1 MNNQLSTI
9 IAREY
14 LERVKRKSFIIST
27 ILMPLFMVGLM
38 VLPALIA
45 IFQTPE
51 EKVIAVVDESGV
63 VARTLQNGDETKFVI
78 VDRPMAEL
86 LGNEDYYGVLN
97 IGGNIIEN
105 PSNVTLYTHSASSM
119 SLESY
124 ISGQIKETVESVRLR
139 KYNIDNLPEILAAVN
154 ADVKLQTFRIDEG
167 DEASETSSTLSYFI
181 GIIMSFMLYK
191 LILINGQM
199 VMTSIIEEKNNRV
212 LEIVVSSVKPTY
224 LMLGKILGI
233 GAVAVTQILIWLA
246 IVMSFTYW
254 VMPSLMSGVA
264 AGVNDP
270 ELMAAIGKLSDGS
283 YVLSLFVYLLLFL
296 VGGYLFYSSI
306 YAAIGSAVD
315 NIQDASQLTTIAV
328 LPIIVGMVLSPS
340 VVSDPMSSYATWVSI
355 IPFTSPMVMM
365 ARIPFGI
372 PFWEIALSIVLLY
385 LTFLFMIW
393 LAAKIYRVGI
403 FMYGKKPTITELIRW
418 ARYK

>member
-63 VARTLQNGDETKFVI
+63 IARTLQNGDETKFV
-78 VDRPMAEL
+78 VVERPMAEL

-97 IGGNIIEN
+97 IGGDIIEN

-167 DEASETSSTLSYFI
+167 DEASETSSTLSYLI
-181 GIIMSFMLYK
+181 GIIMSFMLYMF
-191 LILINGQM
+191 ILIYGQM

-233 GAVAVTQILIWLA
+233 GAVAVTQILIW
-246 IVMSFTYW
+246 
-254 VMPSLMSGVA
+254 
-264 AGVNDP
+264 
-270 ELMAAIGKLSDGS
+270 
-283 YVLSLFVYLLLFL
+283 
-296 VGGYLFYSSI
+296 
-306 YAAIGSAVD
+306 
-315 NIQDASQLTTIAV
+315 
-328 LPIIVGMVLSPS
+328 
-340 VVSDPMSSYATWVSI
+340 
-355 IPFTSPMVMM
+355 
-365 ARIPFGI
+365 
-372 PFWEIALSIVLLY
+372 
-385 LTFLFMIW
+385 
-393 LAAKIYRVGI
+393 
-403 FMYGKKPTITELIRW
+403 
-418 ARYK
+418 

>member
-1 MNNQLSTI
+1 MNSQLSTI

-51 EKVIAVVDESGV
+51 EKVIAVIDESGV
-63 VARTLQNGDETKFVI
+63 VAKTLQNGDETKFVV
-78 VDRPMAEL
+78 VDKPLADI
-86 LGNEDYYGVLN
+86 LGNEGYYGVLSIGAN
-97 IGGNIIEN
+97 IVEK
-105 PSNVTLYTHSASSM
+105 PSNATLYTHSASSM
-119 SLESY
+119 SLENY
-124 ISGQIKETVESVRLR
+124 ISNQIKETVESIRLR
-139 KYNIDNLPEILAAVN
+139 KYNIDNLPEILAAVQ
-154 ADVKLQTFRIDEG
+154 ADVNLQTFRIDESE
-167 DEASETSSTLSYFI
+167 EASETSSTLSYFI
-181 GIIMSFMLYK
+181 GIIMSFMLYMF
-191 LILINGQM
+191 ILIYGQM

-233 GAVAVTQILIWLA
+233 GAVAVTQILIWLI
-246 IVMSFTYW
+246 IVLSFSYW
-254 VMPSLMSGVA
+254 VMPSLMSGVV
-264 AGVNDP
+264 AGANDP
-270 ELMAAIGKLSDGS
+270 ELMAALGRLSDGS

-328 LPIIVGMVLSPS
+328 LPIILGMVLSPS
-340 VVSDPMSSYATWVSI
+340 VVADPMSSYATWISI
-355 IPFTSPMVMM
+355 IPFTSPLVMM

-385 LTFLFMIW
+385 LTIGFMIW

-403 FMYGKKPTITELIRW
+403 FMYGKKPNITELIRW

>member
-38 VLPALIA
+38 LLPALIA

-51 EKVIAVVDESGV
+51 EKLIAVVDDSGV
-63 VARTLQNGDETKFVI
+63 IARTLQNGDETKFVT
-78 VDRPMAEL
+78 VNKPMADL
-86 LGNEDYYGVLN
+86 LGNEDYYGILS
-97 IGGNIIEN
+97 IGSDIIEN

-119 SLESY
+119 SLENY

-167 DEASETSSTLSYFI
+167 DEASETSSTLSYLI
-181 GIIMSFMLYK
+181 GIIMSFMLYMF
-191 LILINGQM
+191 ILIYGQM

-254 VMPSLMSGVA
+254 VMPSLMSGIA
-264 AGVNDP
+264 AGTNDP

-328 LPIIVGMVLSPS
+328 LPIILGMVLSPS
-340 VVSDPMSSYATWVSI
+340 VVSDPMSTYATWVSI

-372 PFWEIALSIVLLY
+372 PFWEIAVSIVLLY

-403 FMYGKKPTITELIRW
+403 FMYGKKPNLTELIRW

>member
-63 VARTLQNGDETKFVI
+63 IARTLQNGDETKFVI
-78 VDRPMAEL
+78 VERPMAEL

-181 GIIMSFMLYK
+181 GIIMSFMLYMF
-191 LILINGQM
+191 IIIYGQM

-264 AGVNDP
+264 AGANDP

>member
-154 ADVKLQTFRIDEG
+154 AEVKLQTFRIDEG

-181 GIIMSFMLYK
+181 GIIMSFMLYMF
-191 LILINGQM
+191 ILIYGQM

>member
-63 VARTLQNGDETKFVI
+63 IARTLQNGDETKFVI
-78 VDRPMAEL
+78 VERPMAEL

-181 GIIMSFMLYK
+181 GIIMSFMLYMF
-191 LILINGQM
+191 ILIYGQM

-264 AGVNDP
+264 AGANDP

>member
-1 MNNQLSTI
+1 MNNQLTTI

-38 VLPALIA
+38 VLPAVIA

-51 EKVIAVVDESGV
+51 EKLIAVVDESGV
-63 VARTLQNGDETKFVI
+63 IARTLQNGDETKFVT
-78 VDRPMAEL
+78 VNKPMSEL
-86 LGNEDYYGVLN
+86 LGNEDYYGILS
-97 IGGNIIEN
+97 IGGDIVEN
-105 PSNVTLYTHSASSM
+105 PSDVTLYTHAASSM
-119 SLESY
+119 SLENY
-124 ISGQIKETVESVRLR
+124 ISNQIKETVESIRLR
-139 KYNIDNLPEILAAVN
+139 KYNIENLSEILAAVN
-154 ADVKLQTFRIDEG
+154 ADVTLQTFRIDEG
-167 DEASETSSTLSYFI
+167 DEASETSSALSYFI
-181 GIIMSFMLYK
+181 GIVMSFMLYMF
-191 LILINGQM
+191 ILIYGQM

-254 VMPSLMSGVA
+254 VMPALMSGVA
-264 AGVNDP
+264 SGINDP
-270 ELMAAIGKLSDGS
+270 ELVAAIGKLSDGS
-283 YVLSLFVYLLLFL
+283 YVISLFVYLLLFL

-328 LPIIVGMVLSPS
+328 LPIILGMVLSPS
-340 VVSDPMSSYATWVSI
+340 VVNDPMSTYATWVSI

-372 PFWEIALSIVLLY
+372 PFWEIAVSIVLLY

-403 FMYGKKPTITELIRW
+403 FMYGKKPTLTELIRW

>member
-63 VARTLQNGDETKFVI
+63 IARTLQNGDETKFVI

-97 IGGNIIEN
+97 IGGDIIEN

-167 DEASETSSTLSYFI
+167 DEASETSSTLSYLI
-181 GIIMSFMLYK
+181 GIIMSFMLYMF
-191 LILINGQM
+191 ILIYGQM

-254 VMPSLMSGVA
+254 VMPSLMSGIA
-264 AGVNDP
+264 AGANDP

>member
-63 VARTLQNGDETKFVI
+63 IARTLQNGDETKFVV

-97 IGGNIIEN
+97 IGGDIIEN

-167 DEASETSSTLSYFI
+167 DEASETSSTLSYLI
-181 GIIMSFMLYK
+181 GIIMSFMLYMF
-191 LILINGQM
+191 ILIYGQM

-254 VMPSLMSGVA
+254 VMPSLMSGIA
-264 AGVNDP
+264 AGANDP

-403 FMYGKKPTITELIRW
+403 FMYGKKPTITELLRW

>member
-181 GIIMSFMLYK
+181 GIIMSFMLYMF
-191 LILINGQM
+191 ILIYGQM

-283 YVLSLFVYLLLFL
+283 YVFSLFVYLLLFL

>member
-154 ADVKLQTFRIDEG
+154 AEVKLQTFRIDEG

-181 GIIMSFMLYK
+181 GIIMSFMLYMF
-191 LILINGQM
+191 IIIYGQM